1 MNVSSS
7 LTCDSNGNNQV
18 TLQWTPPTNTSV
30 VITIQAGLDY
40 PSMLPSGV
48 AEMKLMPRPTWAWLI
63 ILGVAN

>member
-1 MNVSSS
+1 MV
-7 LTCDSNGNNQV
+7 QV